1 MTNQEMPTLH
11 DIIAARPHVYRYLK
25 PTPLYR
31 YFGLS
36 DLLGAKVWVKHESHQ
51 PVGAYK
57 VRGGLNLVARLSQK
71 ERDSGLFTAST
82 GNHGQSI
89 AFAARA
95 HGLRATIAVPEGAN
109 PGKVAAMRSLG
120 AEVVIHGPN
129 YESALEWVVAAA
141 AAQGGRLVGATEDLL
156 IHGVG
161 TYGLEIIEDLPEV
174 DAIIVPVG
182 AGSGACA
189 TSIVAKTINPRI
201 EVIAVQS
208 AQAPAMQQSWVAGK
222 PVTVGAHTVADGLAL
237 SVPFENTRRI
247 LRKYLDDFVLV
258 DDGAIEDAVLL
269 LLEHTHNL
277 AEGAGAAPL
286 AAALKLKDRLAGKN
300 VVLVMSGGNL
310 SIDRLRKLL
319 ARPGKHSGH
328 PSG

>member
-1 MTNQEMPTLH
+1 MTDNGMPSLH
-11 DIIAARPHVYRYLK
+11 DVIAARPHVYRYLK

-31 YFGLS
+31 YSGLS
-36 DLLGAKVWVKHESHQ
+36 ELIGANVWVKHENHQ
-51 PVGAYK
+51 PVGAFK
-57 VRGGLNLVARLSQK
+57 VRGGLNLVAHLSEK
-71 ERDSGLFTAST
+71 ERNSGLFTAST

-95 HGLRATIAVPEGAN
+95 HGVRATIAVPEGAN
-109 PGKVAAMRSLG
+109 PGKVAAMRGLG
-120 AEVVIHGPN
+120 AEVVFHGPDFD
-129 YESALEWVVAAA
+129 SAREWVMGVAR
-141 AAQGGRLVGATEDLL
+141 AQGGRFVGSTEELL

-161 TYGLEIIEDLPEV
+161 TYALEIIEELPEV
-174 DAIIVPVG
+174 EAIIVPVG

-300 VVLVMSGGNL
+300 VVLVMTGGNL

-319 ARPGKHSGH
+319 ARPGKHGAHASG
-328 PSG
+328 

>member
-1 MTNQEMPTLH
+1 M
-11 DIIAARPHVYRYLK
+11 
-25 PTPLYR
+25 
-31 YFGLS
+31 
-36 DLLGAKVWVKHESHQ
+36 
-51 PVGAYK
+51 
-57 VRGGLNLVARLSQK
+57 RG
-71 ERDSGLFTAST
+71 
-82 GNHGQSI
+82 
-89 AFAARA
+89 
-95 HGLRATIAVPEGAN
+95 
-109 PGKVAAMRSLG
+109 LG

-201 EVIAVQS
+201 ELIAVQS
-208 AQAPAMQQSWVAGK
+208 AQAPAMQQSWVAGR
-222 PVTVGAHTVADGLAL
+222 PVIVDAHTVADGLAL

-319 ARPGKHSGH
+319 AQSGKHCAHASG
-328 PSG
+328 